1 MTWHQP
7 HLLWLLLALPVCV
20 GVIALGAVLRRR
32 ASARFGSEAAK
43 MIVGRSSG
51 LRATRAVLLVLGLG
65 LAIVALARPQ
75 YGSRTKLLS
84 KRGVDV
90 VIALDFSKSMLA
102 QDIRPSRIDR
112 AKAEI
117 ARFISELV
125 GDRVGVVAFAG
136 DTMEFPM
143 TTDYAAAA
151 LFFRELTPAD
161 MPVGGTAIGRALTA
175 SKRLLERSNKNEAE
189 LPPAE
194 RRAKVV
200 VLMTDGEDHEGDPA
214 AAAEELAQIGAKVFV
229 IALGSKSGEPIPTY
243 AEDGT
248 WTGYMRG
255 DDGQPVLSV
264 LTPEA
269 EKQLKAV
276 VEKTGGA
283 YFAPGRGSVGVD
295 QIRKEIRGMKQV
307 EMQARRVTVHEER
320 YALALLIAFL
330 LIVLEALLPEA
341 WFKRGG
347 DDARG
352 SSRARTAVAGALALL
367 VLGSAG
373 DVQAQVQKPA
383 PAWLRSKNSDI
394 ERGNEKL
401 TAGDADGAL
410 AAYDEAARALPS
422 EGGVH
427 LNRGLALLKQ
437 GKLDAARDALK
448 LATDSSAGSPEV
460 RSDAFYDLGIS
471 FYRQAEAKAS
481 EQNDEEAQKAFRE
494 ASDAFRKA
502 IRQKPGNAN
511 AAYNYELTQ
520 RRIVELEKKQQEKQ
534 EQEKKDEQNKDQ
546 EQQDQQNQDQQN
558 QDQQNQDQQNQDQ
571 KPGDQQQQDDQ
582 AKKDEP
588 KKPEPKKPE
597 PKPDQ
602 GQQQQQEQQQQEAQQ
617 GREQKDLPPDMAKAL
632 DALQQG
638 EKNLE
643 QQRAVQRA
651 GGSNRRP
658 PAKDW

>member
-1 MTWHQP
+1 VTWHQP
-7 HLLWLLLALPVCV
+7 HLLWLLLALPVCAAA
-20 GVIALGAVLRRR
+20 IALGAVLRRR

-102 QDIRPSRIDR
+102 QDIRPSRIER

-214 AAAEELAQIGAKVFV
+214 AAADELATIGAKVFV

-269 EKQLKAV
+269 EKQLKSV
-276 VEKTGGA
+276 VEKTHGT

-341 WFKRGG
+341 WFKRPV
-347 DDARG
+347 AI
-352 SSRARTAVAGALALL
+352 AGALALL
-367 VLGSAG
+367 VLGAAG
-373 DVQAQVQKPA
+373 DVQAQAQKPA
-383 PAWLRSKNSDI
+383 PAWLRSKNSDV

-401 TAGDADGAL
+401 AAGDAEGAL

-460 RSDAFYDLGIS
+460 RSDAYYDLGIS
-471 FYRQAEAKAS
+471 FYRQAEAKVS
-481 EQNDEEAQKAFRE
+481 EQNDEEAQTAFRE

-502 IRQKPGNAN
+502 LRQKPGNAN

-534 EQEKKDEQNKDQ
+534 EQEKQDQQDQDQ
-546 EQQDQQNQDQQN
+546 EQQQDPQNQDQQG
-558 QDQQNQDQQNQDQ
+558 QNQDQQNQDQ
-571 KPGDQQQQDDQ
+571 KPGDQQQQADQ
-582 AKKDEP
+582 GKKD
-588 KKPEPKKPE
+588 EPKKPE

-602 GQQQQQEQQQQEAQQ
+602 GQQQQQQQQQQAQQ
-617 GREQKDLPPDMAKAL
+617 GREEKELPPDMAKAL

-651 GGSNRRP
+651 GGSHRRP

>member
-7 HLLWLLLALPVCV
+7 HLLWLLLALPLCI
-20 GVIALGAVLRRR
+20 GVIALGAVLRRH
-32 ASARFGSEAAK
+32 AGARFGSEAAK
-43 MIVGRSSG
+43 MVVGRSAG
-51 LRATRAVLLVLGLG
+51 LRATRAVLLILGLG

-102 QDIRPSRIDR
+102 QDIRPSRIER

-117 ARFISELV
+117 ARFISELA
-125 GDRVGVVAFAG
+125 GDRIGVVAFAG

-143 TTDYAAAA
+143 TVDYSAAA
-151 LFFRELTPAD
+151 LFFRELMPAD

-175 SKRLLERSNKNEAE
+175 SKQLLERSNKNEAD

-214 AAAEELAQIGAKVFV
+214 AAADELAKMGAKVFV

-255 DDGQPVLSV
+255 DDGQPILSV

-269 EKQLKAV
+269 EKQLKQVA
-276 VEKTGGA
+276 EKTGGQ
-283 YFAPGRGSVGVD
+283 YFAPGRGSVGID
-295 QIRKEIRGMKQV
+295 QIRKELRGMKQV
-307 EMQARRVTVHEER
+307 ELQARRVTVHEER
-320 YALALLIAFL
+320 YALVLLIAFL

-341 WFKRGG
+341 WFKKG
-347 DDARG
+347 
-352 SSRARTAVAGALALL
+352 VALGALGLC
-367 VLGSAG
+367 VLGAAG
-373 DVQAQVQKPA
+373 PAHAQDHKPA
-383 PAWLRSKNSDI
+383 PAWLRSKNSDV
-394 ERGNEKL
+394 EQGNERL
-401 TAGDADGAL
+401 AAGDAEAAL
-410 AAYDEAARALPS
+410 KAYDAAARALPS

-460 RSDAFYDLGIS
+460 RSDAYYDLGVAY
-471 FYRQAEAKAS
+471 YRQAEAKIS
-481 EQNDEEAQKAFRE
+481 EQQDEEAQKAFRE
-494 ASDAFRKA
+494 ASDSFRKA
-502 IRQKPGNAN
+502 LRQKPGDAN

-520 RRIVELEKKQQEKQ
+520 RRIVELEKKQKE
-534 EQEKKDEQNKDQ
+534 EQQKKDDENKDQ
-546 EQQDQQNQDQQN
+546 QQQDQDQGDQDQQGQNQDQQN
-558 QDQQNQDQQNQDQ
+558 QDPQNQDQQDQDQ
-571 KPGDQQQQDDQ
+571 KQGDQQQPDQ
-582 AKKDEP
+582 GKKDEP
-588 KKPEPKKPE
+588 KPDGKDAQNQPKPEPQKQ
-597 PKPDQ
+597 D
-602 GQQQQQEQQQQEAQQ
+602 QQQQQQQAGQEAQK
-617 GREQKDLPPDMAKAL
+617 ELPPDMAKAL
-632 DALQQG
+632 DALEQG

-643 QQRAVQRA
+643 QQRAMQRA
-651 GGSNRRP
+651 GAGHRRP
-658 PAKDW
+658 PEKDW

>member
-1 MTWHQP
+1 VAVTWHQP
-7 HLLWLLLALPVCV
+7 HLLWLLLALPVCAA
-20 GVIALGAVLRRR
+20 VIALGAVLRRR

-175 SKRLLERSNKNEAE
+175 SQRLLERSNKNEAE

-214 AAAEELAQIGAKVFV
+214 AAAEELAKVGAKVFV

-341 WFKRGG
+341 WFKRPV
-347 DDARG
+347 AM
-352 SSRARTAVAGALALL
+352 AGALALL

-373 DVQAQVQKPA
+373 DVHAQSQKPA
-383 PAWLRSKNSDI
+383 PAWLRSKNSDV

-471 FYRQAEAKAS
+471 FYRQAEAAAS

-502 IRQKPGNAN
+502 IRQKPGNAD

-534 EQEKKDEQNKDQ
+534 EQEKQDQQNEDQ
-546 EQQDQQNQDQQN
+546 EQQQNQDQQG
-558 QDQQNQDQQNQDQ
+558 QNQDPQNQEQQQNQDQ
-571 KPGDQQQQDDQ
+571 KPGDQQQQTDQ
-582 AKKDEP
+582 GKKE
-588 KKPEPKKPE
+588 EPKKPE

-602 GQQQQQEQQQQEAQQ
+602 GQQQQQQEQQEQQAQP
-617 GREQKDLPPDMAKAL
+617 GREPKDLPPDMAKAL

-643 QQRAVQRA
+643 QQRAAQRA
-651 GGSNRRP
+651 GGNNRRP

>member
-7 HLLWLLLALPVCV
+7 HLLWLLLLLPACI

-175 SKRLLERSNKNEAE
+175 SKRLLERSNKNEAD
-189 LPPAE
+189 LPAAE

-214 AAAEELAQIGAKVFV
+214 AAADELAKLGAKVFV
-229 IALGSKSGEPIPTY
+229 VALGSKSGEPIPTY

-255 DDGQPVLSV
+255 DDGQPILSV

-269 EKQLKAV
+269 EKQLNAV
-276 VEKTGGA
+276 VKKTGGA
-283 YFAPGRGSVGVD
+283 YFAPGRGSVGIE

-320 YALALLIAFL
+320 YALVLLIAFL
-330 LIVLEALLPEA
+330 LIVLEGLLPEA
-341 WFKRGG
+341 WFKKPV
-347 DDARG
+347 
-352 SSRARTAVAGALALL
+352 AVAGALALL
-367 VLGSAG
+367 VVGTAG
-373 DVQAQVQKPA
+373 DVHAQAHKPA
-383 PAWLRSKNSDI
+383 PAWLRSKNGDV

-460 RSDAFYDLGIS
+460 RSDAYYDLGIS
-471 FYRQAEAKAS
+471 FYRQAEAKIS
-481 EQNDEEAQKAFRE
+481 EKNDEEAQKAFRE

-502 IRQKPGNAN
+502 LRQKPGNAN

-534 EQEKKDEQNKDQ
+534 EQEKKDQQD
-546 EQQDQQNQDQQN
+546 QDQQNQDQQGQN
-558 QDQQNQDQQNQDQ
+558 QDQQDQDQQNQDQQNQDQ
-571 KPGDQQQQDDQ
+571 KPGDQQQQADQ
-582 AKKDEP
+582 GKKDEP
-588 KKPEPKKPE
+588 KPEPKKP
-597 PKPDQ
+597 DQ
-602 GQQQQQEQQQQEAQQ
+602 GQPQQQEQQQQEAQQ
-617 GREQKDLPPDMAKAL
+617 AREQKDLPPDMAKAL

-643 QQRAVQRA
+643 QQRAAQRA
-651 GGSNRRP
+651 GGSHRRP
-658 PAKDW
+658 PEKDW

>member
-7 HLLWLLLALPVCV
+7 HLLWLLLALPLCI
-20 GVIALGAVLRRR
+20 GVIAMSAVLRRR
-32 ASARFGSEAAK
+32 AGARFGSEAAK

-102 QDIRPSRIDR
+102 QDIRPSRIER

-117 ARFISELV
+117 ARFISELA

-143 TTDYAAAA
+143 TIDYSAAA

-175 SKRLLERSNKNEAE
+175 SQRLLERSNKNEAE
-189 LPPAE
+189 LPAAE

-214 AAAEELAQIGAKVFV
+214 AAAQELAKMGTKVFV

-255 DDGQPVLSV
+255 DDGQPILSV

-269 EKQLKAV
+269 EKQLKEVA
-276 VEKTGGA
+276 EKTGGT
-283 YFAPGRGSVGVD
+283 YFAPGRGSVGID
-295 QIRKEIRGMKQV
+295 QIRKELRGMKQV
-307 EMQARRVTVHEER
+307 ELQARRVTVHEER
-320 YALALLIAFL
+320 YALVLLIAFL

-341 WFKRGG
+341 WFRKTV
-347 DDARG
+347 
-352 SSRARTAVAGALALL
+352 SVAGVLALV
-367 VLGSAG
+367 VLGASGSA
-373 DVQAQVQKPA
+373 QAQAPSQA
-383 PAWLRSKNSDI
+383 PAWLRSKNGDV
-394 ERGNEKL
+394 EQGNEKL
-401 TAGDADGAL
+401 AAGDAEAAL
-410 AAYDEAARALPS
+410 KAYDAAARALPS

-448 LATDSSAGSPEV
+448 LATDSSAGSPDT
-460 RSDAFYDLGIS
+460 RSDAYYDLGVA
-471 FYRQAEAKAS
+471 FYREAEARIS
-481 EQNDEEAQKAFRE
+481 EQKDDEAQKAFRE
-494 ASDAFRKA
+494 ASDSFRKSL
-502 IRQKPGNAN
+502 RQKPGNAN

-534 EQEKKDEQNKDQ
+534 DQQKKDDQNKDQ
-546 EQQDQQNQDQQN
+546 KQKPDDEQQQNQDQQ
-558 QDQQNQDQQNQDQ
+558 
-571 KPGDQQQQDDQ
+571 KPDDQQQQQGDQ
-582 AKKDEP
+582 GKKDEP
-588 KKPEPKKPE
+588 KPDPKDAQNAPKPEPKKP
-597 PKPDQ
+597 D
-602 GQQQQQEQQQQEAQQ
+602 QQQQQQQQAQQ
-617 GREQKDLPPDMAKAL
+617 AQQDKDLPPDMAKAL

-643 QQRAVQRA
+643 QQRAMQRA
-651 GGSNRRP
+651 GAGHRKP
-658 PAKDW
+658 PEKDW

>member
-1 MTWHQP
+1 
-7 HLLWLLLALPVCV
+7 LWLLLALPVCV

-214 AAAEELAQIGAKVFV
+214 AAAEELASIGAKVFV
-229 IALGSKSGEPIPTY
+229 IALGSKSGEPVPTY

-269 EKQLKAV
+269 EKQLKSV

-283 YFAPGRGSVGVD
+283 YFAPGRGSVGID

-341 WFKRGG
+341 WFKKPM
-347 DDARG
+347 
-352 SSRARTAVAGALALL
+352 AVAGALALL
-367 VLGSAG
+367 VLGTAG
-373 DVQAQVQKPA
+373 DVQAQSEKPA
-383 PAWLRSKNSDI
+383 PAWLRSKNSDV

-401 TAGDADGAL
+401 SAGDAEGAL

-460 RSDAFYDLGIS
+460 RSDAYYDLGIS
-471 FYRQAEAKAS
+471 FYRQAEAAVS

-494 ASDAFRKA
+494 ASDSFRKA
-502 IRQKPGNAN
+502 LRQKPGNAN

-534 EQEKKDEQNKDQ
+534 EQEKQDQQNKDQ
-546 EQQDQQNQDQQN
+546 EQQQDQQNQDQQ
-558 QDQQNQDQQNQDQ
+558 QADQ
-571 KPGDQQQQDDQ
+571 G
-582 AKKDEP
+582 KKD
-588 KKPEPKKPE
+588 EPKKPE

-602 GQQQQQEQQQQEAQQ
+602 GQQQPQDQKEQQQQAQQ
-617 GREQKDLPPDMAKAL
+617 GREQKELPPDMAKAL

-643 QQRAVQRA
+643 QQRAAQRA
-651 GGSNRRP
+651 GGGHRRP